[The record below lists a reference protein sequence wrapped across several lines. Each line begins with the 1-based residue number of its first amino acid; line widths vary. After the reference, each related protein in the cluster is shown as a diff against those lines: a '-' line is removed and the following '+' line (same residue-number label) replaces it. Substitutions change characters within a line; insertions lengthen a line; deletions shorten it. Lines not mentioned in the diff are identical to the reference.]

1 MYRGFRRL
9 ITVHSKLIIVRLAS
23 SFWLLSSQFFFLP
36 AGWLLF
42 ALQCS
47 LLAVQCLLLASH
59 TLFLAARSY
68 LFDVCSPL
76 PVVRFSHLISY
87 LSLLLARCWIY
98 FHIACYSPFAGFG
111 FRFAVRCSSL
121 KARCHYSLLT
131 TYGSYAVLVACFIGV
146 AGKHLG

>member
-9 ITVHSKLIIVRLAS
+9 ITVYSKLITVPLAS
-23 SFWLLSSQFFFLP
+23 NFSLLSSRSFFLP

-59 TLFLAARSY
+59 TLFLATRSY
-68 LFDVCSPL
+68 LFDVCCPL
-76 PVVRFSHLISY
+76 PVVRFSLLNSY
-87 LSLLLARCWIY
+87 LSLLLSRCGIY
-98 FHIACYSPFAGFG
+98 FYTACYSPSADFG
-111 FRFAVRCSSL
+111 FKFAVRCSSL

-131 TYGSYAVLVACFIGV
+131 AYGSSALLVAC
-146 AGKHLG
+146 